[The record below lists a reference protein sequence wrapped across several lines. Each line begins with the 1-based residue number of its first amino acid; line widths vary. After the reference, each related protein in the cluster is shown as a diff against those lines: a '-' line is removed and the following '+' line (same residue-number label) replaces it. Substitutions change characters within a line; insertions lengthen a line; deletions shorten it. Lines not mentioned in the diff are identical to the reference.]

1 MAAPL
6 LDTPQHTTRGVS
18 GGHSSTCFQ
27 ICFPVATS
35 IATVA
40 LALVTYITPL

>member
-1 MAAPL
+1 L

-18 GGHSSTCFQ
+18 GGQSSVCFQ
-27 ICFPVATS
+27 SCLPVATS

-40 LALVTYITPL
+40 LTLVTYITPL